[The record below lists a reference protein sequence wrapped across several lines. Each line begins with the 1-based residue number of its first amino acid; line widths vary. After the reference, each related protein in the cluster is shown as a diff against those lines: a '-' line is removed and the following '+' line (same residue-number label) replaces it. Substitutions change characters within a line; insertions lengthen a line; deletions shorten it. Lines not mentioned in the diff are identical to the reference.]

1 MRALGYV
8 LSLFGTGLVVL
19 YLAFTLLAEI
29 RPAEAVG
36 ATAVAGVVALLLAL
50 RGVRQD
56 FELRSQGGDPEL
68 RTAINR
74 QRERRGF

>member
-1 MRALGYV
+1 MRGVSYV

-19 YLAFTLLAEI
+19 YLAFTLLAGI
-29 RPAEAVG
+29 RPAEAIG
-36 ATAVAGVVALLLAL
+36 ATVVAGAVALLLL
-50 RGVRQD
+50 VRGVRQD
-56 FELRSQGGDPEL
+56 FELRSQGGDPDL